1 MADSTTTAADAVTL
15 KRDIKKILTEILSYG
30 GGSKDLGETGILMK
44 AIYEANRI
52 INSLREVEP
61 ETDIL
66 SPSLEK
72 RISSPSSVA
81 DQAQAAEELRRQT
94 KRFAN
99 VRTFFVS
106 ELPGS
111 STRLLSPLS
120 AVDLNLELQE
130 NLITTPL

>member
-72 RISSPSSVA
+72 VDVHSP
-81 DQAQAAEELRRQT
+81 RR
-94 KRFAN
+94 
-99 VRTFFVS
+99 S
-106 ELPGS
+106 
-111 STRLLSPLS
+111 
-120 AVDLNLELQE
+120 
-130 NLITTPL
+130 